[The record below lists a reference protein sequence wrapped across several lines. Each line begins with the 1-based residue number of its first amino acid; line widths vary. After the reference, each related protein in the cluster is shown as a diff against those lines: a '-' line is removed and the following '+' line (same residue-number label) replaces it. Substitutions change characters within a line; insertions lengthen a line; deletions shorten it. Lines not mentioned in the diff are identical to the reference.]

1 MNRRDHAVVLIL
13 VLLLV
18 GLGGVLALPKAPAA
32 EVEATPTPEPTLPP
46 PATYREGVV
55 GVPASIT
62 PITARSRAER
72 TLVGL
77 IFSGLVRLGPD
88 GGFEPDLATSWTTD
102 ESGQTWTFRL
112 REDVTWQDGVP
123 VTSDDVVFTV
133 EALKS
138 PDAVGAVASSWAEV
152 EVAAVGEHTV
162 QFTLQTPI
170 AGFLAAATQPLLP
183 AHLLA
188 DVPFA
193 DLATGEFAT
202 LPVGTGPYVLAEL
215 DDERAV
221 LVPAALLPPPV
232 EEPESSPTLDPFA
245 TPVPSATPTRPVPY
259 LERIEV
265 RFYEDAA
272 ALAAALESGQVDGAT
287 GLPVEQAT
295 ALEGEEG
302 IERIAYPTTTLSAV
316 MLNLRPS
323 HPELDDARVRKALL
337 ASIDRDALVGTVLG
351 GDAERADALVP
362 PASWAFDAASAPPV
376 AFDRKQANTLLRDA
390 GWKLSDGAWTAP
402 RGKERY
408 RAEILTVPA
417 AASPRLAATAAYVR
431 NAWTRLGLAVDL
443 VELPAAELVERLRA
457 GTYTAAVVDIAMGLE
472 PDVFPL
478 LASSQ
483 VRASGSNL
491 SGYQDPALD
500 KLLEAARAVGTPE
513 TRTAA
518 WKALLAGLA
527 ERQPILPLAWS
538 TEVMFA
544 RGLDGMA
551 PRLIATPG
559 DRFWD
564 VLGWRLATD
573 R

>member
-1 MNRRDHAVVLIL
+1 MNRRDHAVILVL

-18 GLGGVLALPKAPAA
+18 GLGGALALPKPPAA
-32 EVEATPTPEPTLPP
+32 EAVATPTPEPTLPP

-62 PITARSRAER
+62 PITARTRSER

-88 GGFEPDLATSWTTD
+88 GGFEADLAKSWTTD
-102 ESGQTWTFRL
+102 ESGKTWTFRI
-112 REDVTWQDGVP
+112 RDDVTWQDGAP
-123 VTSDDVVFTV
+123 VTADDVVFTV

-152 EVAAVGEHTV
+152 EVEAVDEHTV

-170 AGFLAAATQPLLP
+170 GGFLAATTQPLLP

-245 TPVPSATPTRPVPY
+245 SRVPAATPTRPVPY

-265 RFYEDAA
+265 RFYQDAA
-272 ALAAALESGQVDGAT
+272 ALAAALESGEVDGAT

-295 ALEGEEG
+295 ALEGTEG
-302 IERIAYPTTTLSAV
+302 IDRIAYPSTTLSAV

-337 ASIDRDALVGTVLG
+337 ASIDRNALVGTVLG

-362 PASWAFDAASAPPV
+362 STSWAFDAASAPPV
-376 AFDRKQANTLLRDA
+376 PFDRKQANTLLKDA
-390 GWKLSDGAWTAP
+390 GWKLSDGVWTAP

-408 RAEILTVPA
+408 TAEILTVPA
-417 AASPRLAATAAYVR
+417 EASPRLAATAAYVR
-431 NAWTRLGLAVDL
+431 DAWTRLGLSVDI

-513 TRTAA
+513 TRMAA

-538 TEVMFA
+538 TEVMLA
-544 RGLDGMA
+544 RGLDGMT
-551 PRLIATPG
+551 PRLIAAPG

-564 VLGWRLATD
+564 VLAWRLATD

>member
-1 MNRRDHAVVLIL
+1 MNRRDHAVVAVL

-18 GLGGVLALPKAPAA
+18 GLGGALALPRPPAA
-32 EVEATPTPEPTLPP
+32 EAVATPTPEPTLPP

-62 PITARSRAER
+62 PITARTRAER

-88 GGFEPDLATSWTTD
+88 GGFEPDLAKSWTTD
-102 ESGQTWTFRL
+102 ETGKTWTFRI
-112 REDVTWQDGVP
+112 RDDVTWQDGVP
-123 VTSDDVVFTV
+123 VTADDVVFTV

-138 PDAVGAVASSWAEV
+138 PDAVGAMASSWAEV
-152 EVAAVGEHTV
+152 EVAAVDEHTV

-170 AGFLAAATQPLLP
+170 AGFLAAVTQPLLP

-193 DLATGEFAT
+193 DLATHEFAT

-215 DDERAV
+215 DETQAV

-232 EEPESSPTLDPFA
+232 EEPETAPTLDPLA
-245 TPVPSATPTRPVPY
+245 TPAPAATPSRPVPY

-272 ALAAALESGQVDGAT
+272 ALAVALESGEVDGAA
-287 GLPVEQAT
+287 GLPPEQAT
-295 ALEGEEG
+295 VLAGVDG

-337 ASIDRDALVGTVLG
+337 ASIDRDTLISSLLG
-351 GDAERADALVP
+351 GDATRADALVP
-362 PASWAFDAASAPPV
+362 PTSWAFDAATAPPL
-376 AFDRKQANTLLRDA
+376 AFDRKRANTLLKDA
-390 GWKLSDGAWTAP
+390 GWKLADGAWTAP
-402 RGKERY
+402 RGKARY
-408 RAEILTVPA
+408 EAEILTVPA
-417 AASPRLAATAAYVR
+417 EASPRLAATAAFVR
-431 NAWTRLGLAVDL
+431 DAWTRLGLSVTL

-472 PDVFPL
+472 PDVYPL

-491 SGYQDPALD
+491 SGYQDPGLD

-538 TEVMFA
+538 MDVMLA
-544 RGLDGMA
+544 RGLDGMS
-551 PRLIATPG
+551 PRLIASPG